1 MLSLFKR
8 KKTEEVKIAFETEL
22 RNKYN
27 EDFVV
32 DHIEKVKDGTYRKGY
47 TCEASPVN
55 DPNKIFQANLSKQLD
70 QLTDL
75 YTLLLYEDNIRKEI
89 QRIAAN
95 YFSSTFWLDSEV
107 FSFPSSEINKRTFT
121 SFREFMDAARDD
133 LAISMK
139 IIFAARMIMHHASEA
154 EQINKFLEKIVQ
166 IGILKGDL
174 FIHYGKTDNLKK
186 LVKEYKQY
194 AEEQVEFFRSEQ
206 IHNENVYE
214 LVIEPD
220 LPNDS
225 LEPYTFIGIDFEKND
240 IPSQMEIAKYLE
252 EF

>member
-8 KKTEEVKIAFETEL
+8 KRTEEVKEAFETEL

-27 EDFVV
+27 EDFSV
-32 DHIEKVKDGTYRKGY
+32 DNIEKVKDGTYRKGY
-47 TCEASPVN
+47 TCEAYPVN
-55 DPNKIFQANLSKQLD
+55 DPNKIFQANLSKELD

-75 YTLLLYEDNIRKEI
+75 YTLLLYEDDVRKKI
-89 QRIAAN
+89 KRIAAN
-95 YFSSTFWLDSEV
+95 YFSSAFWLDSEV

-139 IIFAARMIMHHASEA
+139 IIFAARMRMHHASEA

-174 FIHYGKTDNLKK
+174 LIHYGKTDNLKK

-220 LPNDS
+220 IPNGS
-225 LEPYTFIGIDFEKND
+225 LEPYTFIGIDFEKDD
-240 IPSQMEIAKYLE
+240 IPLQMEIERYLE
-252 EF
+252 